1 MDLRARTRMI
11 GYAIASGRS
20 SKCCIHSN
28 GPPTSGRC
36 VFTTHPNPPPPP
48 LRRATPLLTSR
59 ACPTIFVRLPAGP
72 PQPIL
77 TPSAYFAALGKL
89 VESVLSRILTDVE
102 DLDDISEVESTR
114 LAELC
119 RMLQPLEELFVEP
132 STGVSAVE

>member
-1 MDLRARTRMI
+1 MRA
-11 GYAIASGRS
+11 GDQASAVYTQTARRRLEGAS
-20 SKCCIHSN
+20 LQHI
-28 GPPTSGRC
+28 PI
-36 VFTTHPNPPPPP
+36 PPPPP